1 MKYDLNKDID
11 IERFRLRAKQLI
23 KSGSPVELRQIRKA
37 RSIAQNSY
45 FHVVVSLYAIHFGY
59 SLYEAKIDLKRMCPF
74 MKYEHNGK
82 KYLVQTSKQNSK
94 ELSLYIEWIRNLA
107 GQNDCYIPT
116 AEEYLLDKYGID
128 KEIDS
133 CRAYL

>member
-1 MKYDLNKDID
+1 MKFNLSKEID
-11 IERFRLRAKQLI
+11 TERFRLRSRQLI
-23 KSGSPVELRQIRKA
+23 KSGSPVELKQIRKT

-59 SLYEAKIDLKRMCPF
+59 TLYEAKIDLKRGCHF
-74 MKYEHNGK
+74 MKYENRGK
-82 KYLVQTSKQNSK
+82 MYLVQTSKQNTK
-94 ELSLYIEWIRNLA
+94 ELSQFIEWIRNLA

-128 KEIDS
+128 QEIDN